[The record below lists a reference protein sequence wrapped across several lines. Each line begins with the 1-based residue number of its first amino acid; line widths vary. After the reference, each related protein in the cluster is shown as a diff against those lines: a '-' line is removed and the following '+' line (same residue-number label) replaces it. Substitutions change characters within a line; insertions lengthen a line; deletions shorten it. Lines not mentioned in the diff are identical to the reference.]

1 MTALKDFG
9 NRTLGDI
16 QFGGIDFGFVFSH
29 DPHARFDARSFD
41 DRGGTRGRQTPLPTK
56 RLGRQLR
63 ALGLARSSNLIA
75 RSRLTLDR
83 PLSRPYAFDSRLEAT
98 LKAFRRLLQRTPFY
112 GAYKAIGHYPDY
124 WYWILRGRPERS
136 PHLLKQK
143 VVREYGERFG
153 LKTLVET
160 GTYYGEMVA
169 AMKRRFARIYSI
181 EFVPE
186 LAERAQR
193 KFAGEQHIKIFRGD
207 SRVVMPQVLGLMT
220 APALFWLDAGYYGWI
235 GKQGDQQ
242 RLSAELEMILSHPY
256 SHIILLD
263 DARGLTGRDG
273 VPSVADVKAYVEGRF
288 PGRQVRVEY
297 DIMRVTTAS

>member
-1 MTALKDFG
+1 L
-9 NRTLGDI
+9 
-16 QFGGIDFGFVFSH
+16 
-29 DPHARFDARSFD
+29 
-41 DRGGTRGRQTPLPTK
+41 TPLF
-56 RLGRQLR
+56 
-63 ALGLARSSNLIA
+63 A
-75 RSRLTLDR
+75 
-83 PLSRPYAFDSRLEAT
+83 RPYASSSCPAEDF
-98 LKAFRRLLQRTPFY
+98 LKAFRRLLQRTPVY

-169 AMKRRFARIYSI
+169 AMKRCFDHIYSI

-193 KFAGEQHIKIFRGD
+193 KFAGDEHIKVFCGD
-207 SRVVMPQVLGLMT
+207 SRVVMPVVLALLDG
-220 APALFWLDAGYYGWI
+220 PALFWLDAGYYGWV

-242 RLSAELEMILSHPY
+242 RLSTELEMILSHPFQ
-256 SHIILLD
+256 HIILLD
-263 DARGLTGRDG
+263 DARGLTGREG
-273 VPSVADVKAYVEGRF
+273 VPSVSDVKSYVESKF
-288 PGRQVRVEY
+288 PARQVQVEH
-297 DIMRVTTAS
+297 DILRVTLR